1 MKDEGRFSHMK
12 KFILTLIITLTFTT
26 SAFAASSDDIYVRKD
41 VFDVH
46 MQNINSK
53 LELIL
58 TELKSQRN
66 EINSMRNDINEL
78 TKTVSVLSERID
90 RNFETLSARI
100 DGINTS
106 LSTRI
111 EGINTSLSSR
121 IEGVNTSLSTRIE
134 GVNTSLS
141 ARIEG
146 LDNRVSDLRNDI
158 YLGLVILGIIVAL
171 PNIQKFFQWRE
182 AHKPAFTLEDV
193 ERIID
198 AKLSSKS
205 QLEGRINS

>member
-1 MKDEGRFSHMK
+1 MK
-12 KFILTLIITLTFTT
+12 KFILTLMITLIFTA
-26 SAFAASSDDIYVRKD
+26 SACAASSDDIYVRKD

-58 TELKSQRN
+58 TELQAQKN
-66 EINSMRNDINEL
+66 EIKSMRNDINEL
-78 TKTVSVLSERID
+78 SKTVAVLSERIN
-90 RNFETLSARI
+90 RNFDTLS
-100 DGINTS
+100 
-106 LSTRI
+106 
-111 EGINTSLSSR
+111 E
-121 IEGVNTSLSTRIE
+121 RIE

-141 ARIEG
+141 ARIDGINASLSARIDG

-158 YLGLVILGIIVAL
+158 YLGLVVLGIIVGL
-171 PNIQKFFQWRE
+171 PNIQKFFQRREANRRE

-193 ERIID
+193 ERLID

-205 QLEGRINS
+205 Q